1 MTERSDIRTSSKAA
15 SRKEVLGSK
24 ARTVA
29 VTGLISAALLSV
41 MYAVTLHRAEKQ
53 AAQHQ
58 AEMQRAA
65 MAPAEAVQRPP
76 A

>member
-1 MTERSDIRTSSKAA
+1 VTERRDIRTNSKAA
-15 SRKEVLGSK
+15 SRKEGPGCK

-41 MYAVTLHRAEKQ
+41 MYGVTLHRAEKV
-53 AAQHQ
+53 AEQHQ
-58 AEMQRAA
+58 AETQRDAK
-65 MAPAEAVQRPP
+65 APAEALQRPP